1 MDEVGILEEYHYTP
15 EEITSQMAR
24 RFAWQQSRM
33 LKSECEKMTE
43 ESYRVL
49 PKRWI
54 SLAEEWSGVHGIDTR
69 QCIMALLHFRS
80 YFGEEIDNIELWVIL
95 DAAWEEAKTI
105 EVFKTR

>member
-33 LKSECEKMTE
+33 SKSECENMTE

-49 PKRWI
+49 PKTWI
-54 SLAEEWSGVHGIDTR
+54 ALSEEWSGLHGLDMK

-80 YFGEEIDNIELWVIL
+80 YFGEEIDDLELWVIL
-95 DAAWEEAKTI
+95 DVAWEEAKTV
-105 EVFKTR
+105 ETFR

>member
-33 LKSECEKMTE
+33 SKSDCDNMTA
-43 ESYRVL
+43 ESYRAL
-49 PKRWI
+49 PKKWI
-54 SLAEEWSGVHGIDTR
+54 AFAEEWSILHDLDKK

-80 YFGEEIDNIELWVIL
+80 YFGENFDNIELWVIL
-95 DAAWEEAKTI
+95 DVAWEEAKTI
-105 EVFKTR
+105 ETFK

>member
-33 LKSECEKMTE
+33 SKSDCENMTE

-49 PKRWI
+49 PEKWI
-54 SLAEEWSGVHGIDTR
+54 KLAEEWSILHDLDMK

-80 YFGEEIDNIELWVIL
+80 YFGEKIDDIELWVIL
-95 DAAWEEAKTI
+95 DVAWEEAKTI
-105 EVFKTR
+105 ETFR

>member
-33 LKSECEKMTE
+33 LKSEKENMTE

-49 PKRWI
+49 PKTWI
-54 SLAEEWSGVHGIDTR
+54 KLAEEWSGLHGIDVK

-80 YFGEEIDNIELWVIL
+80 YFGVNIDDVELWVIL
-95 DAAWEEAKTI
+95 DVAWEEAKTI
-105 EVFKTR
+105 ETFR

>member
-33 LKSECEKMTE
+33 SKSDCENMTE

-49 PKRWI
+49 PKTWI
-54 SLAEEWSGVHGIDTR
+54 KFAEEWSRLHGIDTK

-80 YFGEEIDNIELWVIL
+80 YFGENFDVLELWVIL
-95 DAAWEEAKTI
+95 DVAWEEAKTI
-105 EVFKTR
+105 ETFR

>member
-15 EEITSQMAR
+15 AEITSQMAR

-33 LKSECEKMTE
+33 LKSERENMTE

-49 PKRWI
+49 PETWI
-54 SLAEEWSGVHGIDTR
+54 KLAEEWSILHDLDKK

-80 YFGEEIDNIELWVIL
+80 YFGMNFDDIELWVIL
-95 DAAWEEAKTI
+95 DVAWEEAKTI
-105 EVFKTR
+105 ETFK

>member
-33 LKSECEKMTE
+33 FKSDKENMTE

-54 SLAEEWSGVHGIDTR
+54 ALAEEWSILHGIDVK

-80 YFGEEIDNIELWVIL
+80 YFGEKIDDIELWVIL
-95 DAAWEEAKTI
+95 DASWEEAKTL
-105 EVFKTR
+105 ELFR

>member
-33 LKSECEKMTE
+33 SKSDCENMTE

-49 PKRWI
+49 PKTWI
-54 SLAEEWSGVHGIDTR
+54 KFAEEWSKLHGLDTK

-80 YFGEEIDNIELWVIL
+80 YFGENFDVLELWVIL
-95 DAAWEEAKTI
+95 DVAWEEAKTI
-105 EVFKTR
+105 ETFK

>member
-15 EEITSQMAR
+15 AEITSQMAR

-33 LKSECEKMTE
+33 SKSDCENMTE

-49 PKRWI
+49 PEKWI
-54 SLAEEWSGVHGIDTR
+54 AFAEEWSKLHGIDMK

-80 YFGEEIDNIELWVIL
+80 YFGTNFDDIELWVIL
-95 DAAWEEAKTI
+95 DASWEEAKTI
-105 EVFKTR
+105 ETFR

>member
-1 MDEVGILEEYHYTP
+1 MDKVGILEEYHYTP

-33 LKSECEKMTE
+33 SKSDCENMTE

-54 SLAEEWSGVHGIDTR
+54 SIAEEWSGVHGIDMK

-80 YFGEEIDNIELWVIL
+80 YFGEKIDDLELWVIL
-95 DAAWEEAKTI
+95 DVAWEEAKTI
-105 EVFKTR
+105 ELFKK

>member
-33 LKSECEKMTE
+33 SKSDKENMTE

-49 PKRWI
+49 PKKWI
-54 SLAEEWSGVHGIDTR
+54 AFAEERSILHDLDKK

-80 YFGEEIDNIELWVIL
+80 YFGENFENIELWVIL
-95 DAAWEEAKTI
+95 DVAWEEAKTI
-105 EVFKTR
+105 ETFK

>member
-15 EEITSQMAR
+15 AEITSQMAM

-33 LKSECEKMTE
+33 SKSDCENMTE

-49 PKRWI
+49 PKTWI
-54 SLAEEWSGVHGIDTR
+54 KFAEEWSKLHGIDTR

-80 YFGEEIDNIELWVIL
+80 YFGVDIDDIELWVIL
-95 DAAWEEAKTI
+95 DASWEEAKTI
-105 EVFKTR
+105 ETFK

>member
-1 MDEVGILEEYHYTP
+1 MDEVGILDEYHYTP

-33 LKSECEKMTE
+33 LKSDCENMTE

-49 PKRWI
+49 PKTWI
-54 SLAEEWSGVHGIDTR
+54 KFAEEWSKLHGIGME

-80 YFGEEIDNIELWVIL
+80 YFGEKIDDIELWVIL
-95 DAAWEEAKTI
+95 DVAWEEAKTI
-105 EVFKTR
+105 ELFK

>member
-15 EEITSQMAR
+15 AEITSQMAR

-33 LKSECEKMTE
+33 SKSDCENMTE

-49 PKRWI
+49 PEKWI
-54 SLAEEWSGVHGIDTR
+54 AFAEEWSILHDLDKK

-80 YFGEEIDNIELWVIL
+80 YFGMNFDDIELWVIL
-95 DAAWEEAKTI
+95 DASWEEAKTI
-105 EVFKTR
+105 ETFK

>member
-33 LKSECEKMTE
+33 SKSDCENMTE

-54 SLAEEWSGVHGIDTR
+54 SIAEEWSGVHGIDTKK
-69 QCIMALLHFRS
+69 CIMALLHFRS
-80 YFGEEIDNIELWVIL
+80 YFGEKIDDLELWVIL
-95 DAAWEEAKTI
+95 DVAWEEAKTI
-105 EVFKTR
+105 ELFKK

>member
-33 LKSECEKMTE
+33 SKSDCENMTE

-49 PKRWI
+49 PKTWI
-54 SLAEEWSGVHGIDTR
+54 KFAEEWSGLHGIDTK
-69 QCIMALLHFRS
+69 QCIMALLQFRS
-80 YFGEEIDNIELWVIL
+80 YFGEKIDDLELWVIL
-95 DAAWEEAKTI
+95 DASWEEAKTI
-105 EVFKTR
+105 ETFK

>member
-1 MDEVGILEEYHYTP
+1 MDDVGILEEYHYTP

-33 LKSECEKMTE
+33 LKSDCENMTE

-49 PKRWI
+49 PKTWI
-54 SLAEEWSGVHGIDTR
+54 KFAEEWSRLHGIDTR

-80 YFGEEIDNIELWVIL
+80 YFGMNFDDIELWVIL
-95 DAAWEEAKTI
+95 DVAWEEAKTI
-105 EVFKTR
+105 ETFR

>member
-1 MDEVGILEEYHYTP
+1 MDEVGILEGYHYTP

-33 LKSECEKMTE
+33 SKSECENMTE

-49 PKRWI
+49 PGKWI
-54 SLAEEWSGVHGIDTR
+54 KLAEEWSILHGIDTK

-80 YFGEEIDNIELWVIL
+80 YFGEKIDDIELWVIL
-95 DAAWEEAKTI
+95 DASWEEAKTI
-105 EVFKTR
+105 ETFR

>member
-33 LKSECEKMTE
+33 SKSDCESMTE

-54 SLAEEWSGVHGIDTR
+54 DLSEEWSRLHDLDKE

-80 YFGEEIDNIELWVIL
+80 YFGEKIDNIELWVIL
-95 DAAWEEAKTI
+95 DASWEEAKTI
-105 EVFKTR
+105 ELFR

>member
-1 MDEVGILEEYHYTP
+1 MDEVGILEEYNYTP

-33 LKSECEKMTE
+33 SKSECENMTD

-49 PKRWI
+49 PKTWI
-54 SLAEEWSGVHGIDTR
+54 SLSEEWSRVHGIDTR

-80 YFGEEIDNIELWVIL
+80 YFGVNFDDIELWVML
-95 DAAWEEAKTI
+95 DVAWEEAKLV
-105 EVFKTR
+105 ELFK

>member
-15 EEITSQMAR
+15 EEITSQMVR

-33 LKSECEKMTE
+33 SKSDKENMTE

-49 PKRWI
+49 PEKWI
-54 SLAEEWSGVHGIDTR
+54 AFAEEWSRLHGIDKK

-80 YFGEEIDNIELWVIL
+80 YFGMNFDDIELWVIL
-95 DAAWEEAKTI
+95 DASWEEAKTI
-105 EVFKTR
+105 ETFR

>member
-1 MDEVGILEEYHYTP
+1 MDVGILEEYNYTP

-33 LKSECEKMTE
+33 SKSDCENMTE

-49 PKRWI
+49 PKTWI
-54 SLAEEWSGVHGIDTR
+54 KFAEEWSKLHGIDTR

-80 YFGEEIDNIELWVIL
+80 YFGENFDVLELWVIL
-95 DAAWEEAKTI
+95 DVAWEEAKTI
-105 EVFKTR
+105 ETFK